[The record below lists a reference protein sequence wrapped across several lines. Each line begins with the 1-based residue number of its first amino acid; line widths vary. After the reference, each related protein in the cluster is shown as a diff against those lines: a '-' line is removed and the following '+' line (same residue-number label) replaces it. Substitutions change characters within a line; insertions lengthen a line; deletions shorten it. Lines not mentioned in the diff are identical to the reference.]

1 VDHALEVIGL
11 SASYGALEVVH
22 DLNFAVRPGEIV
34 GILGRNGAGKTTT
47 MLAIAGYLPDVSG
60 EARVDGARL
69 SGPAF
74 RRMRGML
81 GIVLE
86 GRSIF
91 SSLSVA
97 NNLLVAGADRERALT
112 LFPELKPRLKITA
125 GMLSGGE
132 QQMLALARAIAR
144 DPKVLLIDELS
155 FGLAPIACERLF
167 RAVKEYSSSLGI
179 AVLLVEQHLH
189 YAASVCNRVM
199 VMAEGCIRLET
210 TAEGLVERQAEIER
224 LYLAETALNSG
235 ESASDD
241 PPAPQVS
248 RSA

>member
-1 VDHALEVIGL
+1 MDIALEVIGL
-11 SASYGALEVVH
+11 SARYGPLEVVH
-22 DLNFAVRPGEIV
+22 DLSFTVRPGEVV
-34 GILGRNGAGKTTT
+34 GMLGRNGAGKTTT

-60 EARVDGARL
+60 EARVSGARL

-74 RRMRGML
+74 RRMRGRL

-91 SSLSVA
+91 PSLSVA
-97 NNLLVAGADRERALT
+97 SNLSVAGADRERVLT
-112 LFPELKPRLKITA
+112 LFPELKPRLKIAA

-155 FGLAPIACERLF
+155 FGLAPVACERLF
-167 RAVKEYSSSLGI
+167 RAVKEHSASLGI

-189 YAASVCNRVM
+189 YAAAVCDRVM
-199 VMAEGCIRLET
+199 VMAEGRIRLET
-210 TAEGLVERQAEIER
+210 TAEGLVEQEAEVER
-224 LYLAETALNSG
+224 LYLSETALSSAETARRP
-235 ESASDD
+235 SA
-241 PPAPQVS
+241 PPAHRQ
-248 RSA
+248 A